1 MITVSKLT
9 AVLALAAFFVAAPA
23 HFSTEADRAEAGEV
37 SVKDDQGGFITILS
51 PKDRAEL
58 SFTKAIIMKYE
69 MAPGKKGNH
78 VHFYVDGE
86 NIGMTRLKKGSFDL
100 GRLKQGKRI
109 LTMKLVNSR
118 HIPLGLEAFIV
129 VIIP

>member
-1 MITVSKLT
+1 MTTMSKLT
-9 AVLALAAFFVAAPA
+9 AVLALTAFFVAAPA
-23 HFSTEADRAEAGEV
+23 HFPTEVNRAEAGGV
-37 SVKDDQGGFITILS
+37 RVKDDQGGFITILS
-51 PKDRAEL
+51 PKDREEL
-58 SFTKAIIMKYE
+58 SFTRAVIMKYE
-69 MAPGKKGNH
+69 MAPGQKGNH
-78 VHFYVDGE
+78 VHFYVDGD
-86 NIGMTRLKKGSFDL
+86 NIGMTRIKKGSFDL